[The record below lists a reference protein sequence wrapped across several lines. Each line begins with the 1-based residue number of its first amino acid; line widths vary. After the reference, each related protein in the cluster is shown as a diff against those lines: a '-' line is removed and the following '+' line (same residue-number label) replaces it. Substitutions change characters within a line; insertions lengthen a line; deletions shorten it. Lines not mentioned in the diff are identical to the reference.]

1 MESSRDSARHLL
13 GIWSSCPPCLEG
25 CQSRQAPFSWKAVKH
40 TEIRNWSEVLVTP
53 CLKEQVPDPGGCE
66 AQKGRLAGR
75 QPTQTELTLE
85 LTLTQNSD
93 KRQPGSSWGNSCDAI
108 DYSSTQEI
116 SRCFGEEFRSACLSF
131 KKASLHRRT
140 LLDALIMSS
149 YRYLVGIGRNVLFS
163 PHNSKAYQ
171 REKSTAERKGKWRES
186 RKRQLLDK
194 GHGRKYL

>member
-40 TEIRNWSEVLVTP
+40 TEIRNWSKVLVTP

-93 KRQPGSSWGNSCDAI
+93 KRQPASDAI

-116 SRCFGEEFRSACLSF
+116 GRCFGEEFRSACLSF
-131 KKASLHRRT
+131 KKAMLHRRT

-149 YRYLVGIGRNVLFS
+149 YRYLIGIPVDWQKRSVFS
-163 PHNSKAYQ
+163 SQFKSLPKRKINT
-171 REKSTAERKGKWRES
+171 REEGKMKRK
-186 RKRQLLDK
+186 
-194 GHGRKYL
+194 